1 MAAVV
6 VQIDQTLT
14 GQLKAVI
21 KAEVVILGR
30 LVPKDQAA
38 AAAEIL
44 PREGV
49 VVVRMQFVAAI
60 LTDLVLAF
68 FFFFQLLGIAG
79 MTECTCQVSVTG
91 PPGKVPRE
99 IIMMVLQDGPLGV
112 SREPTLLL
120 WLLCWIEHGL
130 LCILTLQIVW
140 PKLLLSIS
148 SDGARV

>member
-6 VQIDQTLT
+6 VQIDQTLMA
-14 GQLKAVI
+14 QLKAVI

-49 VVVRMQFVAAI
+49 VVVRMQFAAAI
-60 LTDLVLAF
+60 LTYLVLAF
-68 FFFFQLLGIAG
+68 FFFFQLLGIAV
-79 MTECTCQVSVTG
+79 TCQVSVTG
-91 PPGKVPRE
+91 PPGKVPQE
-99 IIMMVLQDGPLGV
+99 KNMMVLQDEPLGV
-112 SREPTLLL
+112 SREPTLVL

-140 PKLLLSIS
+140 LKLLLSIS